1 MSAAALTSSPMTLD
15 DIVDHGLATLLRNAE
30 AEPTPGIRELDA
42 PIERLMERARA
53 SALPSSGWIAVANR
67 LELTHLETL
76 AGALALRCEWDKRTA
91 DRVRRLQSVGGVD
104 GAARPSLGLIV
115 HLWIALDP
123 RARQAEAR
131 LLALLSAGRAIASGT
146 LVPSRGDALMSMRT
160 VAVHSALVAPL
171 LDADLGA
178 ASVASF
184 GDVTVRRMDPP
195 TWCLPESWRERLLQ
209 LVREMQMSRQA
220 QVIIRC
226 GDPLEARGLSAILA
240 TQIGYDAVEVP
251 LNAHWPGGLE
261 SWLFL
266 RRALPIVRCDA
277 GPGERVTVPTFGHT
291 PVIVAAGIDGDVVCL
306 GSDVLEWRPAI
317 PTLAEREEVLRSII
331 DDPQVCEWLA
341 RSWRAGIAAL
351 HDVASTAV
359 RHAQLRGGAV
369 TIDDAR
375 AAIATHGERVAAGF
389 GGLAQTMNAAIDD
402 DVLVTAPPLRRDLD
416 ELRARCIYRETLCEE
431 LGAAVRA
438 RARQGVTALFVGPS
452 GTGKTLA
459 AQWLAHVLH
468 KPLLRVDA
476 SSVASKYIG
485 ETEKNLARLLAQAE
499 HVDSVLL
506 FDEADALFGRR
517 TDVKESNDRF
527 ANAQTNY
534 LLTRIESFGGI
545 AVLTSNSKAR
555 FDDAFMRRLDA
566 VIEFPLPDASER
578 AALWRA
584 HLGSRRPPDSVINLV
599 AAQAALAG
607 GHIRNAAIAA
617 ALRARERGE
626 DQPIQ
631 HDDLVAGIAAE
642 YRKLGRPL
650 PDTLLPR

>member
-1 MSAAALTSSPMTLD
+1 MSAAASMQSPMTLD
-15 DIVDHGLATLLRNAE
+15 DIVDYGLARLLRNAK
-30 AEPTPGIRELDA
+30 AESTPLTDELDG
-42 PIERLMERARA
+42 PIERLMERAR
-53 SALPSSGWIAVANR
+53 SATPVPGWIAVANR

-76 AGALALRCEWDKRTA
+76 AGTLALRCEWDKHTA
-91 DRVRRLQSVGGVD
+91 DCLRRLQSVGGAD

-131 LLALLSAGRAIASGT
+131 LLALLSAGRAVTSGT
-146 LVPSRGDALMSMRT
+146 LVLGRGDVLTSMRT
-160 VAVHSALVAPL
+160 VAVHPALVPPL
-171 LDADLGA
+171 LDNELGA
-178 ASVASF
+178 APVASF
-184 GDVTVRRMDPP
+184 GDVTVRCIDTPQ
-195 TWCLPESWRERLLQ
+195 WFLPESWRERLAEL
-209 LVREMQMSRQA
+209 A
-220 QVIIRC
+220 QELRTRPGAHVLIRC
-226 GDPLEARGLSAILA
+226 RDPLEARGLAAILA
-240 TQIGYDAVEVP
+240 AQAGHDAVEVP
-251 LNAHWPGGLE
+251 LSAHWPGGLE

-266 RRALPIVRCDA
+266 RRAWPIVRCDA
-277 GPGERVTVPTFGHT
+277 GPGERVTMPAFART
-291 PVIVAAGIDGDVVCL
+291 PVIIAAGIEGDIVCL
-306 GSDVLEWRPAI
+306 DGEVFEWRPAI
-317 PTLAEREEVLRSII
+317 PTLAERREVLRSII
-331 DDPQVCEWLA
+331 DEPQVCEWLA

-351 HDVASTAV
+351 HDAASSAV
-359 RHAQLRGGAV
+359 RYAQVRGGTI

-375 AAIATHGERVAAGF
+375 AAVAAHGERVAAGF
-389 GGLAQTMNAAIDD
+389 GGLAQAMNAAIDD
-402 DVLVTAPPLRRDLD
+402 DVLVTSKPLRRELN
-416 ELRARCIYRETLCEE
+416 ELRARCTYRETLCEA

-438 RARQGVTALFVGPS
+438 RSREGVTALFVGPS

-459 AQWLAHVLH
+459 VQWLAHMLH

-476 SSVASKYIG
+476 STIASKYIG

-517 TDVKESNDRF
+517 TEVKESNDRF

-566 VIEFPLPDASER
+566 VIEFPLPDASDR

-584 HLGSRRPPDSVINLV
+584 HLGARRPPDSVINLV
-599 AAQAALAG
+599 AAQAELAG

-617 ALRARERGE
+617 ALRALERGE
-626 DQPIQ
+626 NQVIR